1 MKTYFER
8 LSKIGVEAVQG
19 LRRLDAQ
26 HMEMQR
32 SYHEDLQK
40 GIITPT
46 GYERYTRELDKAREK
61 FIAGYDAQIAGLKA
75 EFAEA
80 SERHTTPTSG
90 NLNMADMEI
99 LKNFELSPKE
109 FESLARK
116 YDNNATMGRMLEKY
130 RVDHNVKTD
139 WRFQTAERRN
149 EIFNGA
155 CSSVQSIMGQ
165 LDKYCPAREAN
176 IKRST
181 AAAYHKLQGSIAEV
195 MPIPDDPTPAP
206 GTVIAQD
213 NATGAT
219 TVTGQ
224 FGGVKTIF

>member
-26 HMEMQR
+26 HAEMAQ
-32 SYHEDLQK
+32 SYYAEMRK
-40 GIITPT
+40 GNITPT
-46 GYERYTRELDKAREK
+46 GYERAMKDLDEAREK
-61 FIAGYDAQIAGLKA
+61 FIAGYDTQIAGLKA

-90 NLNMADMEI
+90 NMNTADMEI
-99 LKNFELSPKE
+99 LKNFDLSPKE
-109 FESLARK
+109 FEGLARK
-116 YDNNATMGRMLEKY
+116 YANNATMGRMLEKY
-130 RVDHNVKTD
+130 REDHNVATN

-176 IKRST
+176 IERST
-181 AAAYHKLQGSIAEV
+181 AMAYHKLQGSVAEV

-206 GTVIAQD
+206 GTVINNGIGGA
-213 NATGAT
+213 ATA
-219 TVTGQ
+219 V
-224 FGGVKTIF
+224 GVDGRVHSCF

>member
-32 SYHEDLQK
+32 RYDEDLRK
-40 GIITPT
+40 GTITRQ
-46 GYERYTRELDKAREK
+46 GYERHLRELDAARDK
-61 FIAGYDAQIAGLKA
+61 YIAGVDAQIEGLKA

-109 FESLARK
+109 FEGLARK

-176 IKRST
+176 IERST
-181 AAAYHKLQGSIAEV
+181 ATAYHKLQGSVAEA
-195 MPIPDDPTPAP
+195 MPVPYDPTPAP
-206 GTVIAQD
+206 GTVVSTD
-213 NATGAT
+213 NSTGT
-219 TVTGQ
+219 TVVTGQ

>member
-32 SYHEDLQK
+32 RYDEDLRK

-46 GYERYTRELDKAREK
+46 GYERYTKDLDKAREK
-61 FIAGYDAQIAGLKA
+61 FIAGYEAQIAGLKA

-109 FESLARK
+109 FEGLARK

-176 IKRST
+176 IERST
-181 AAAYHKLQGSIAEV
+181 ATAYHKLQGSVAEA
-195 MPIPDDPTPAP
+195 MPVPCDPTPAP
-206 GTVIAQD
+206 GTVVSTD
-213 NATGAT
+213 NSTGT
-219 TVTGQ
+219 TVVTGQ
-224 FGGVKTIF
+224 YGGVKTIF

>member
-1 MKTYFER
+1 MRTYFEK

-26 HMEMQR
+26 QAVMAQ
-32 SYHEDLQK
+32 SYHEDYTK
-40 GIITPT
+40 GTITRQ
-46 GYERYTRELDKAREK
+46 GYERYLKELNTAREK
-61 FIAGYDAQIAGLKA
+61 YIAGVDAQIEGLKA

-80 SERHTTPTSG
+80 TERHTTPTSG
-90 NLNMADMEI
+90 NMNMADVEI

-176 IKRST
+176 IERRT

-206 GTVIAQD
+206 GTTIHSD
-213 NATGAT
+213 IKGAT
-219 TVTGQ
+219 AVSNTGTVYTC
-224 FGGVKTIF
+224 F

>member
-8 LSKIGVEAVQG
+8 LSKIGVEAVKG
-19 LRRLDAQ
+19 LRQLDAQ

-40 GIITPT
+40 GTITRQ
-46 GYERYTRELDKAREK
+46 GYERYLKELDTAREK
-61 FIAGYDAQIAGLKA
+61 YIAGVDAQIEGLKA

-80 SERHTTPTSG
+80 TERHTTPTSG
-90 NLNMADMEI
+90 NMNMADMEI

-109 FESLARK
+109 FEGLARK

-149 EIFNGA
+149 EIFNSA
-155 CSSVQSIMGQ
+155 CDTVYFTVKQS
-165 LDKYCPAREAN
+165 DKYSPAREAN
-176 IKRST
+176 IERNT
-181 AAAYHKLQGSIAEV
+181 AMAYHKLQGSIAEV
-195 MPIPDDPTPAP
+195 MPVPDDPTPAP

-213 NATGAT
+213 NATGTVA
-219 TVTGQ
+219 VTGQ
-224 FGGVKTIF
+224 LGGVRVVF

>member
-8 LSKIGVEAVQG
+8 LSKIGVDAVKG
-19 LRRLDAQ
+19 LRQLDAQ

-46 GYERYTRELDKAREK
+46 GYERYTNELDKAREK
-61 FIAGYDAQIAGLKA
+61 FIAGVNAQIEGLKA

-109 FESLARK
+109 FEGLARK

-130 RVDHNVKTD
+130 REDHNVATN

-165 LDKYCPAREAN
+165 LDGYCPAREAN
-176 IKRST
+176 IERGI
-181 AAAYHKLQGSIAEV
+181 AMAYHKLQGSIAEV
-195 MPIPDDPTPAP
+195 MPVPDDPTPAP

-213 NATGAT
+213 NATGTVA
-219 TVTGQ
+219 VTGQ
-224 FGGVKTIF
+224 LGGVRVVF

>member
-19 LRRLDAQ
+19 LRQLDAQ
-26 HMEMQR
+26 HTEMTQR
-32 SYHEDLQK
+32 CHEDYMK
-40 GIITPT
+40 GNITRQ
-46 GYERYTRELDKAREK
+46 GYERYLKELDKASDRY
-61 FIAGYDAQIAGLKA
+61 IAGVATKIDSLKA

-149 EIFNGA
+149 EIFNRA
-155 CSSVQSIMGQ
+155 CNAVYFTVKQS
-165 LDKYCPAREAN
+165 DKYSPAREAN
-176 IKRST
+176 IERSIAT
-181 AAAYHKLQGSIAEV
+181 AYHKLHGSIAEV

>member
-26 HMEMQR
+26 HAEMTQR
-32 SYHEDLQK
+32 YHEDYMK
-40 GIITPT
+40 GNITRQ
-46 GYERYTRELDKAREK
+46 GYERCLKELDTACDRY
-61 FIAGYDAQIAGLKA
+61 IAGVATKIESLKA

-149 EIFNGA
+149 EIFNRA
-155 CSSVQSIMGQ
+155 CNTVYFTVKQS
-165 LDKYCPAREAN
+165 DKYSPAREAN
-176 IKRST
+176 IERST
-181 AAAYHKLQGSIAEV
+181 ATAYHKLQGSIAEV

-213 NATGAT
+213 NATGTT

>member
-1 MKTYFER
+1 MKTYFEK

-19 LRRLDAQ
+19 LRQLDAQ
-26 HMEMQR
+26 HVDENIR
-32 SYHEDLQK
+32 LYEDVKK
-40 GIITPT
+40 GNITPT
-46 GYERYTRELDKAREK
+46 GYERRLKELDKVRDNY
-61 FIAGYDAQIAGLKA
+61 IAGYAARIDALKA

-109 FESLARK
+109 FEGLARK

-139 WRFQTAERRN
+139 WRFQTADRRN
-149 EIFNGA
+149 EIFNSA
-155 CSSVQSIMGQ
+155 CDSVYFTMKQS
-165 LDKYCPAREAN
+165 DNYSPAREAN
-176 IKRST
+176 IERST
-181 AAAYHKLQGSIAEV
+181 ATAYHKLQGSIAEV

-213 NATGAT
+213 NTTG
-219 TVTGQ
+219 TVTVTSQ
-224 FGGVKTIF
+224 LGGVTTIF

>member
-1 MKTYFER
+1 MRTYFEK
-8 LSKIGVEAVQG
+8 LSKIGVEAVRG
-19 LRRLDAQ
+19 LRQLDAQ
-26 HMEMQR
+26 HTEMTQR
-32 SYHEDLQK
+32 YHNDYMK
-40 GIITPT
+40 GNITRQ
-46 GYERYTRELDKAREK
+46 GYERYLKELDKASDEY
-61 FIAGYDAQIAGLKA
+61 IAGVATKIDSLKA

-109 FESLARK
+109 FEGLARK

-149 EIFNGA
+149 EIFNSA
-155 CSSVQSIMGQ
+155 CDTVYFTVKQS
-165 LDKYCPAREAN
+165 DKYSPAREAN
-176 IKRST
+176 IERNT
-181 AAAYHKLQGSIAEV
+181 AMAYHKLQGSIAEV
-195 MPIPDDPTPAP
+195 MPVPDDPTPAP

-213 NATGAT
+213 NATGTVA
-219 TVTGQ
+219 VTGQ
-224 FGGVKTIF
+224 LGGVRVVF